1 MKQYRVWLEDKI
13 EEELGFWWYC
23 YLDDN
28 GCLQDYNYPDDMPDT
43 LEWFIENG
51 YKVEEVT
58 NG

>member
-1 MKQYRVWLEDKI
+1 MKKYRVWLEDAI

-43 LEWFIENG
+43 LEWYIENG